1 MFALRTTWGQGC
13 LRPRPRAALR
23 VQQCGILLAG
33 APGMVPVGGVTRS
46 VGMWLRVCSRSPHC
60 FSCVCADKPVLL
72 AGLLLVYGLHQHCCV
87 RRDEGADGFLSSQ
100 VLSMASTDTG
110 VMLLCL
116 VLLSFA
122 AVADAVIEVES
133 EVREQERLRIQ

>member
-1 MFALRTTWGQGC
+1 VTVTKQGGEGRRREGRERMFVNTWQDAIASGRREKEYSGTIIPT
-13 LRPRPRAALR
+13 L
-23 VQQCGILLAG
+23 
-33 APGMVPVGGVTRS
+33 
-46 VGMWLRVCSRSPHC
+46 H
-60 FSCVCADKPVLL
+60 DKPVLL

-87 RRDEGADGFLSSQ
+87 RLDEGADGFLSSQ

-116 VLLSFA
+116 VLLSIA